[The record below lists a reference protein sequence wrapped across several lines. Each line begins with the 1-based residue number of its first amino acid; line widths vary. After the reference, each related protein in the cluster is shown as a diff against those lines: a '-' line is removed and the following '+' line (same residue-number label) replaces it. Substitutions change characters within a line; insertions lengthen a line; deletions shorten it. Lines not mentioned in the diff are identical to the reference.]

1 MSKTNIEER
10 VRAIVAD
17 QLGLF
22 IGEAADSD
30 NLAEKFH
37 MDDLDQLEIVM
48 SVEDDFGFEI
58 TTAFES
64 TWQTTQQLIDY
75 VTHATL
81 QI

>member
-1 MSKTNIEER
+1 MHDIAQR
-10 VRAIVAD
+10 IRAIVSD

-48 SVEDDFGFEI
+48 AVEDDFGFEI
-58 TTAFES
+58 DVDFES

-75 VTHATL
+75 VTRATL